1 VDIDE
6 EHLQKLMPSMKSL
19 SRHHMLTEEFGG
31 HSATEL
37 VVPYDRMLNSFA
49 KEVIQVG
56 EQNSENEKEAS
67 KMEKSHKEMSIVWSH
82 LLTQTLKKT
91 LSQRLTN
98 CYAKAMRI

>member
-1 VDIDE
+1 
-6 EHLQKLMPSMKSL
+6 
-19 SRHHMLTEEFGG
+19 
-31 HSATEL
+31 
-37 VVPYDRMLNSFA
+37 MLNSFA

-98 CYAKAMRI
+98 PTPLQRLTNCYAKSNEDLNLTS

>member
-1 VDIDE
+1 
-6 EHLQKLMPSMKSL
+6 
-19 SRHHMLTEEFGG
+19 ML
-31 HSATEL
+31 
-37 VVPYDRMLNSFA
+37 DSFE

-67 KMEKSHKEMSIVWSH
+67 KMEKSYKEMSIVWSH

-98 CYAKAMRI
+98 PTLLQRLMNHYAKAMRI